1 VTVRHL
7 RPVIGAA
14 LALQAMTACISVHK
28 PSFLEPAP
36 EREWPGTLLTARE
49 WVSEGHFESAD
60 SLLAQFA
67 SRYPNSRE
75 AAETAYW
82 RAVIGMDPSNSRSS
96 LATATAFLDA
106 YLAGPRPR
114 DHLREATALRRL
126 AGQVDELSRTAVL
139 AQSKDAPLLRP
150 PSEVR
155 VDIPKPAMDPAN
167 AEAEIKRLRDELA
180 KATAEL
186 ERIRKRLAQPPPGKP

>member
-1 VTVRHL
+1 MRRL
-7 RPVIGAA
+7 RSLVGGA
-14 LALQAMTACISVHK
+14 LALHSMTACISVRK

-36 EREWPGTLLTARE
+36 EREWRTTLLTARE
-49 WVSEGHFESAD
+49 WVSEGHFQSAD

-67 SRYPNSRE
+67 SRYPDSRE
-75 AAETAYW
+75 AVETAYW
-82 RAVIGMDPSNSRSS
+82 RAVIGMDPANSRSS

-114 DHLREATALRRL
+114 EHLREATALRRL
-126 AGQVDELSRTAVL
+126 AGQVDELSKTAVL
-139 AQSKDAPLLRP
+139 AQSRDAPLLRSQ

-155 VDIPKPAMDPAN
+155 VDVPKPAMDPAT

>member
-1 VTVRHL
+1 MRNL
-7 RPVIGAA
+7 RSLVGGA
-14 LALQAMTACISVHK
+14 LAVHAMTACISVRS

-36 EREWPGTLLTARE
+36 QREWPGTLLTARE

-75 AAETAYW
+75 AVETAYW

-96 LATATAFLDA
+96 LPAATAFLDA

-114 DHLREATALRRL
+114 EHLREATALRRL
-126 AGQVDELSRTAVL
+126 AGQVDELSKTAVL
-139 AQSKDAPLLRP
+139 AQARDAPLLRP
-150 PSEVR
+150 APGDVR
-155 VDIPKPAMDPAN
+155 VEVTKPAMDPAN

>member
-1 VTVRHL
+1 MRHL
-7 RPVIGAA
+7 RSLVGGV
-14 LALQAMTACISVHK
+14 LGLYAMTACISVRK

-36 EREWPGTLLTARE
+36 QREWPATLLTARE

-82 RAVIGMDPSNSRSS
+82 RAVIGMDPANSRSS
-96 LATATAFLDA
+96 LATATTFLDA
-106 YLAGPRPR
+106 YLSGPRPR
-114 DHLREATALRRL
+114 EHLREATALRRL
-126 AGQVDELSRTAVL
+126 AGQVDELNKTAVL
-139 AQSKDAPLLRP
+139 AQSRETPLLRP
-150 PSEVR
+150 QPSEVR
-155 VDIPKPAMDPAN
+155 VDVPKPAMDPAT